1 MFGFVVANTEALDE
15 AQLAR
20 YKGAY
25 CGLCRTLQ
33 QRHGDLSRLTLNYD
47 MTFLVLLLSSM
58 YEPEE
63 EQGDGRC
70 MAHPVHRRNWWR
82 NRFTD
87 YAADMNVALA
97 WHNCM
102 DDWVDERK
110 VLSLAEAKLLRAH
123 YKTVYRT
130 RPRQCD
136 AIEACMETLHA
147 VENAESAA
155 PDAAA
160 NAFGHLMGEL
170 FAVEEDSVWNPRFRA
185 FGEALGRFVYW
196 MDACVDLEKDRKK
209 GCYNPLLAMNP
220 TGSVDEEEKLELLK
234 MLIAECA
241 AEFERLPLVRDVE
254 ILRSVLYSGVW
265 TQYLMKQKKEKDKRE
280 KGGTG
285 LGQ

>member
-1 MFGFVVANTEALDE
+1 MFGFIVANTDALDE

-25 CGLCRTLQ
+25 CGLCRALQ
-33 QRHGDLSRLTLNYD
+33 ERHGDLSRLTLNYD
-47 MTFLVLLLSSM
+47 MTFLVLLLTSM

-63 EQGDGRC
+63 SSGEGRC
-70 MAHPVHRRNWWR
+70 MAHPVHRRSWWR
-82 NRFTD
+82 SRFTD

-102 DDWVDERK
+102 DDWTDERK
-110 VLSLAEAKLLRAH
+110 VFSLTEAKLLRSH
-123 YKTVYRT
+123 YEKIYQT
-130 RPRQCD
+130 RQRQCD
-136 AIEACMETLHA
+136 AIEACMETLRA
-147 VENAESAA
+147 VETSENAS

-160 NAFGHLMGEL
+160 NAFGQLMGEL
-170 FAVEEDSVWNPRFRA
+170 FAVEEDSIWNPRFRA

-209 GCYNPLLAMNP
+209 GNYNPLLVMYP
-220 TGSVDEEEKLELLK
+220 TGAVDEEEKLELLK
-234 MLIAECA
+234 MLIGECTS
-241 AEFERLPLVRDVE
+241 EFERLPLVRDVE

-265 TQYLMKQKKEKDKRE
+265 TQYLMRQKKERDRKE
-280 KGGTG
+280 KGGAG

>member
-1 MFGFVVANTEALDE
+1 MFGFIVANTEALTE
-15 AQLAR
+15 EQTAR

-33 QRHGDLSRLTLNYD
+33 KRHGDFSRMTLNYD

-63 EQGDGRC
+63 DCGEGRC
-70 MAHPVHRRNWWR
+70 MAHPLHRRSWWK

-102 DDWVDERK
+102 DDWADEKK
-110 VLSLAEAKLLRAH
+110 VLSLTEAKLLRSQ
-123 YKTVYRT
+123 YEKVYRVW
-130 RPRQCD
+130 PRQCD
-136 AIEACMETLHA
+136 AIETCMETLHA
-147 VENAESAA
+147 VETSEEVA

-160 NAFGHLMGEL
+160 NAFGQLMGEL

-185 FGEALGRFVYW
+185 FGEALGRFIYM

-209 GCYNPLLAMNP
+209 GNYNPLLALYP
-220 TGSVDEEEKLELLK
+220 TGTVDEEEKLALLK
-234 MLIAECA
+234 MLIAECS
-241 AEFERLPLVRDVE
+241 AEFERLPLLKDVE

-265 TQYLMKQKKEKDKRE
+265 TQYEMKLRREKE
-280 KGGTG
+280 KGGAEH
-285 LGQ
+285 GQ

>member
-1 MFGFVVANTEALDE
+1 MFGFVVANTEALSQV
-15 AQLAR
+15 QLDR
-20 YKGAY
+20 YRGAY

-63 EQGDGRC
+63 ESGTGRC

-102 DDWVDERK
+102 DDWNDERK
-110 VLSLAEAKLLRAH
+110 VLSLAEARLLRAH
-123 YKTVYRT
+123 YEKIYET
-130 RPRQCD
+130 RRIQCD
-136 AIEACMETLHA
+136 AVEECMETLRA
-147 VENAESAA
+147 VETSEAA
-155 PDAAA
+155 VPDAAA
-160 NAFGHLMGEL
+160 NAFGRLMGEL

-185 FGEALGRFVYW
+185 FGESLGRFVYW
-196 MDACVDLEKDRKK
+196 MDACVDLDRDRKK
-209 GCYNPLLAMNP
+209 GCYNPLLVMYPA
-220 TGSVDEEEKLELLK
+220 GAVDEEEKLELLK

-241 AEFERLPLVRDVE
+241 SEFERLPLVRDVE

-265 TQYLMKQKKEKDKRE
+265 TQYLMRRKKEKKE
-280 KGGTG
+280 KEETG
-285 LGQ
+285 RGQ

>member
-1 MFGFVVANTEALDE
+1 MFGVVVANLEALTE
-15 AQLAR
+15 EQRAR

-63 EQGDGRC
+63 ESGTGRC
-70 MAHPVHRRNWWR
+70 LAHPVHRRSWWR

-102 DDWVDERK
+102 DDWHDEHK
-110 VLSLAEAKLLRAH
+110 VLSLTEAKLLRAR
-123 YKTVYRT
+123 YEKVYRT
-130 RPRQCD
+130 WQRQCD
-136 AIEACMETLHA
+136 AVEACMETLHA
-147 VENAESAA
+147 VETSDAAA

-160 NAFGHLMGEL
+160 NAFGRLMGEL
-170 FAVEEDSVWNPRFRA
+170 FAVEDDSIWNPRFRA
-185 FGEALGRFVYW
+185 FGEALGRFVYM
-196 MDACVDLEKDRKK
+196 MDACVDLEQDRKK
-209 GCYNPLLAMNP
+209 GNYNPLLAMQ
-220 TGSVDEEEKLELLK
+220 SAEAVDEEEQLALLK
-234 MLIAECA
+234 MLIAECT
-241 AEFERLPLVRDVE
+241 AEFEQLPLVRDVE

-265 TQYLMKQKKEKDKRE
+265 TQYLAKLQKEQKE
-280 KGGTG
+280 KGGAAD
-285 LGQ
+285 GQ

>member
-1 MFGFVVANTEALDE
+1 MFGFIVANTDVLDE

-25 CGLCRTLQ
+25 CGLCRALQ
-33 QRHGDLSRLTLNYD
+33 ERHGDLSRMTLNYD
-47 MTFLVLLLSSM
+47 MTFLVVLLGSM

-63 EQGDGRC
+63 ESGEGRC
-70 MAHPVHRRNWWR
+70 MAHPLHRRIWWKT
-82 NRFTD
+82 RFTD

-102 DDWVDERK
+102 DDWTDERK
-110 VLSLAEAKLLRAH
+110 VFSLTEAKLLRSH
-123 YKTVYRT
+123 YEKIYQT
-130 RPRQCD
+130 RQRQCD
-136 AIEACMETLHA
+136 AIEACMETLRA
-147 VENAESAA
+147 VETSENAS

-160 NAFGHLMGEL
+160 NAFGQLMGEL
-170 FAVEEDSVWNPRFRA
+170 FAVEEDSIWNPRFRA

-209 GCYNPLLAMNP
+209 GNYNPLLVMYP
-220 TGSVDEEEKLELLK
+220 TGAVDEEEKLELLK
-234 MLIAECA
+234 MLIGECTS
-241 AEFERLPLVRDVE
+241 EFERLPLVRDVE

-265 TQYLMKQKKEKDKRE
+265 TQYLMRQKKERDRKE
-280 KGGTG
+280 KGGAG

>member
-1 MFGFVVANTEALDE
+1 MFGFVVANTDALD
-15 AQLAR
+15 APQLER

-63 EQGDGRC
+63 EHGNGRC
-70 MAHPVHRRNWWR
+70 LAHPVHRRSWWR

-102 DDWVDERK
+102 DDWTDEHK
-110 VLSLAEAKLLRAH
+110 LLSLTEAKLLRSH
-123 YKTVYRT
+123 YETVYRT
-130 RPRQCD
+130 RQRQCD
-136 AIEACMETLHA
+136 AVEACMETLRA
-147 VENAESAA
+147 VETSESAA

-160 NAFGHLMGEL
+160 NAFGQLMGEL
-170 FAVEEDSVWNPRFRA
+170 FAVEEDSLWNPRFRA

-196 MDACVDLEKDRKK
+196 MDACVDLEADRKK
-209 GCYNPLLAMNP
+209 GNYNPLLVMHGGEA
-220 TGSVDEEEKLELLK
+220 VDEEEKLALLK

-241 AEFERLPLVRDVE
+241 AEFERLPLVQDVE

-265 TQYLMKQKKEKDKRE
+265 TQYLAKLKKEEKE
-280 KGGTG
+280 KGGAAD
-285 LGQ
+285 GQ